1 MNLNDIKIIPMSIN
15 NIDKVKDIETD
26 QNINILSKES
36 ILNDIKDEHS
46 CYFVAI
52 LDKEIVGYIAS
63 SIVIDNMDLE
73 SIVVKKEYQR
83 MHIASYLLDFL
94 FNLAKKKNVVS
105 IFLEVRTSNI
115 KAQNLYRKY
124 GFEIINI
131 RKKYYKENLEDAF
144 IMKKDL

>member
-1 MNLNDIKIIPMSIN
+1 
-15 NIDKVKDIETD
+15 
-26 QNINILSKES
+26 
-36 ILNDIKDEHS
+36 
-46 CYFVAI
+46 
-52 LDKEIVGYIAS
+52 
-63 SIVIDNMDLE
+63 MDLE

-83 MHIASYLLDFL
+83 KHIASYLLDFL
-94 FNLAKKKNVVS
+94 FNIAKKKNVVS

-131 RKKYYKENLEDAF
+131 RKKYYKDNLEDAF

>member
-46 CYFVAI
+46 YYFVAI

-83 MHIASYLLDFL
+83 KHIASYLLDFL

-131 RKKYYKENLEDAF
+131 RKKYYKDNLEDAF

>member
-46 CYFVAI
+46 YYFVAI

-131 RKKYYKENLEDAF
+131 RKKYYKDNLEDAF

>member
-1 MNLNDIKIIPMSIN
+1 MSIN

-46 CYFVAI
+46 YYFVAI

-83 MHIASYLLDFL
+83 KHIASYLLDFL

-131 RKKYYKENLEDAF
+131 RKKYYKDNLEDAF